1 MNSPYMYIISTNTR
15 IDVLVFS
22 RHNAANQNIWD
33 GQITVTV
40 HKKVTTTT
48 YKFSSGFLS
57 DLYGMP
63 SKKEPEDPAVVTEA
77 LNSSVLTDMVNNLE
91 ATKLKLLLEIKEL
104 KEKLEQQKEDQ
115 SDIYYYLNKKCD
127 ESFEVIASLEEQILN
142 EQADREIAEKLYET
156 KIEDLKASSASNEL
170 KLNSKISDLEN
181 RLEMLN
187 AFSETKDETE
197 QNLKNLMT
205 KLEEERVQFSI
216 NAESM
221 ENKFLM
227 EREKLRKSYDVKYE
241 NIKKE
246 LEQSVDGKLTKK
258 TKKTQIMNII
268 MKKELDSQVL
278 QLLSLFND

>member
-1 MNSPYMYIISTNTR
+1 MGVPIFLM
-15 IDVLVFS
+15 
-22 RHNAANQNIWD
+22 D
-33 GQITVTV
+33 GQTTVTV
-40 HKKVTTTT
+40 FQQRIIKISELSLSIRI
-48 YKFSSGFLS
+48 YIGFTCR
-57 DLYGMP
+57 MP

-104 KEKLEQQKEDQ
+104 KEKLDQQKEDQ

-156 KIEDLKASSASNEL
+156 KIEELKAAATSNDL

-205 KLEEERVQFSI
+205 KLEEERIQFSV

-268 MKKELDSQVL
+268 MKKELDSQVI
-278 QLLSLFND
+278 LLIL

>member
-1 MNSPYMYIISTNTR
+1 M
-15 IDVLVFS
+15 
-22 RHNAANQNIWD
+22 D
-33 GQITVTV
+33 GQTTVTV
-40 HKKVTTTT
+40 FQQRIIKISELSLSIRI
-48 YKFSSGFLS
+48 YIGFTCR
-57 DLYGMP
+57 MP

-104 KEKLEQQKEDQ
+104 KEKLDQQKEDQ

-156 KIEDLKASSASNEL
+156 KIEELKAAATSNDL

-205 KLEEERVQFSI
+205 KLEEERIQFSV

-268 MKKELDSQVL
+268 MKKELDSQVI
-278 QLLSLFND
+278 LLIL

>member
-1 MNSPYMYIISTNTR
+1 MYIISTNTR

-22 RHNAANQNIWD
+22 RHNAANQNSWD

-278 QLLSLFND
+278 QLLSIIQ